1 MRFEPK
7 SFCIHLTSFWLETKY
22 LNKTVWRFCF
32 TNLQF
37 KDLHRFKISPTSSI
51 LIKRFVISLC
61 FYTVNS
67 KLDLRQSCCFCMIV
81 SQWSFMIVYSFYNTW
96 YLSFYSLQKIIRHV
110 PGRGTHYLI
119 NILNNLQRSLDFAI
133 S

>member
-1 MRFEPK
+1 MRFKPK
-7 SFCIHLTSFWLETKY
+7 SFCIHLLSFWLETKY

-51 LIKRFVISLC
+51 LIKRFEISLC

-81 SQWSFMIVYSFYNTW
+81 SQWSFMIVHSFYNTW

-119 NILNNLQRSLDFAI
+119 NILNNLQRSLDFVI